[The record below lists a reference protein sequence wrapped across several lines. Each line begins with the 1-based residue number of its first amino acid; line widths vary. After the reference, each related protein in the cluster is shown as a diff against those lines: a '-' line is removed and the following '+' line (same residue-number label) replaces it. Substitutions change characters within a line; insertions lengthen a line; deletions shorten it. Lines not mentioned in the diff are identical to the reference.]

1 MCGKQVIWTG
11 SRISSSKLELFIP
24 KKEKDNL
31 YFYYDNL
38 ILYIQFTAIQ
48 KSKFTYR
55 WFHDKSSPPP
65 C

>member
-11 SRISSSKLELFIP
+11 SRVSSSKLELFIP
-24 KKEKDNL
+24 KKEIDNL
-31 YFYYDNL
+31 YFYYDSL

-48 KSKFTYR
+48 KLKFTYR
-55 WFHDKSSPPP
+55 SFHAKSPPP